1 MFIKNSIAGS
11 LLGALLISTSAGA
24 SDELDR
30 LIEQALNADK
40 NRMQFSAQS
49 RAMQEQGVANSTLM
63 DPKLKFG
70 VGGLPVDSFRFD
82 EDPMTNISVGLMQQF
97 ERGSSQSLKQKK
109 SNQQAEGA
117 QFQIRSRELDVAR
130 AMTGLWLELGYLQY
144 MQGNLN
150 ENHKLQTQ
158 LLRYMESNY
167 SLGTSDTQDL
177 LDAEL
182 SLSKLDD
189 RLQANAQNQQR
200 IQYQLSEWLGD
211 EWLAAQHSLHAENQ
225 LQWPSVER
233 KLSGST
239 GVKHYALLSGH
250 PMVQLSETQI
260 KTNQIEV
267 DISEEAYAPQI
278 GLEVMYAYRQADN
291 MRGEPAS
298 DLLSAYVT
306 VDIPLF
312 TGNRQDRVSNAAQ
325 HKLGASRLQKDL
337 LLQQLNAQLNTLIVE
352 KDNFEQRIERYRN
365 VLLPRSQERLAA
377 VNRGYDNNTLSFEQV
392 IKAESEDLALN
403 LEHQRLITD
412 LNLTISNI
420 AYLINGYGYQVEAP
434 THSIAHSQGAQS
446 QESNQ

>member
-1 MFIKNSIAGS
+1 MFIKRSIAGS
-11 LLGALLISTSAGA
+11 LLGALLISTSVSA
-24 SDELDR
+24 SSELNR
-30 LIEQALNADK
+30 LIEQALDADK

-49 RAMQEQGVANSTLM
+49 RAMQEQGIASSSLM

-97 ERGSSQSLKQKK
+97 ERGASQSLKQKK

-117 QFQIRSRELDVAR
+117 QFQIRARELEVAK
-130 AMTGLWLELGYLQY
+130 AMTTLWLELGYLQF
-144 MQGNLN
+144 MQENLK
-150 ENHKLQTQ
+150 ENHQLQAQ

-167 SLGTSDTQDL
+167 SLGNIDTQDL

-189 RLQANAQNQQR
+189 KLQANTQNQQR

-211 EWLAAQHSLHAENQ
+211 EWLQQQHQ
-225 LQWPSVER
+225 LQAANNLNWPNVDN

-239 GVKHYALLSGH
+239 GVKHYPLLQGH

-267 DISEEAYAPQI
+267 DISEEAYAPQF
-278 GLEVMYAYRQADN
+278 GVEVMYAYRQADN

-337 LLQQLNAQLNTLIVE
+337 LLQQLNAKLNTLIVE
-352 KDNFEQRIERYRN
+352 KDNFEQRIERYEGA
-365 VLLPRSQERLAA
+365 LLPRSKERVDA
-377 VNRGYDNNTLSFEQV
+377 VNRGYDNNTLAFEQV
-392 IKAESEDLALN
+392 IKAQAEDLSLH
-403 LEHQRLITD
+403 LEYERLITD
-412 LNLTISNI
+412 LNLTISDI
-420 AYLINGYGYQVEAP
+420 AYLINGYGYQVSAP
-434 THSIAHSQGAQS
+434 TYSTAQSHGANS
-446 QESNQ
+446 QESKK